1 MNVKSVITE
10 LQYNYQNDEDIILM
24 YWDKFS
30 NVWEDYIGED
40 ELDPMIAEEV
50 WSKVTD
56 WVMDDDILNNAV
68 SAMVNDAIGYYY
80 AEAVKEIALSLNED
94 NREIDV

>member
-80 AEAVKEIALSLNED
+80 VEAVKEVALSLNED
-94 NREIDV
+94 NRETDV